1 MKKLLRYFKLRNEIK
16 KSNKKISEIQSEL
29 DFFYSFEVIE
39 TYSWFDCVNELKCML
54 SEEKKKLSGFEK
66 EKELVFVRN

>member
-16 KSNKKISEIQSEL
+16 KSNKKISEIQTEL

-39 TYSWFDCVNELKCML
+39 TYSWFDCVYELKGML
-54 SEEKKKLSGFEK
+54 SDEKKKLSGLEK
-66 EKELVFVRN
+66 EKDLVFAK